1 MLKEHLA
8 IHVLWVSK
16 SAIKYVQE
24 KATAN
29 ASGLTQTTHPG
40 GVSLQTHAKPV
51 IVAHREHLAI
61 HAPSVG
67 WSTTINA
74 LEGGTA
80 SADGGKVTILSQ
92 DGVFQINRAM
102 SGIAVRR
109 EHLATHAHSVGR

>member
-1 MLKEHLA
+1 MPKEHLA
-8 IHVLWVSK
+8 IHVLWASK

-24 KATAN
+24 KAIAN

-40 GVSLQTHAKPV
+40 GASLQTHAKPV
-51 IVAHREHLAI
+51 IVARKERLAI
-61 HAPSVG
+61 HAPLVG

-80 SADGGKVTILSQ
+80 SADGGKVTMMSQ
-92 DGVFQINRAM
+92 DGVFQISRAM
-102 SGIAVRR
+102 LGIAVHR